1 MPAISEFT
9 IKIIDAMVITFMMS
23 FFEQHAIYV
32 VLVIALVIWLGLAFY
47 VNKLDG
53 SVKQLEQHI
62 K

>member
-1 MPAISEFT
+1 
-9 IKIIDAMVITFMMS
+9 MMS

-47 VNKLDG
+47 VNKLDS

>member
-1 MPAISEFT
+1 
-9 IKIIDAMVITFMMS
+9 MMS

-32 VLVIALVIWLGLAFY
+32 VLVIALVIWLGLALY

>member
-1 MPAISEFT
+1 
-9 IKIIDAMVITFMMS
+9 MMS

-32 VLVIALVIWLGLAFY
+32 VLIIALVIWLGLAFY
-47 VNKLDG
+47 VNRLDG

>member
-1 MPAISEFT
+1 
-9 IKIIDAMVITFMMS
+9 MMS

-32 VLVIALVIWLGLAFY
+32 VLIIALVIWLGLAFY

-53 SVKQLEQHI
+53 SVKQIEQHI

>member
-1 MPAISEFT
+1 
-9 IKIIDAMVITFMMS
+9 MMS

-62 K
+62 KQ

>member
-1 MPAISEFT
+1 
-9 IKIIDAMVITFMMS
+9 MMS

-47 VNKLDG
+47 VNKLDAK
-53 SVKQLEQHI
+53 VKELEQSI

>member
-1 MPAISEFT
+1 
-9 IKIIDAMVITFMMS
+9 MMS
-23 FFEQHAIYV
+23 FFEHNAIYV
-32 VLVIALVIWLGLAFY
+32 VLIIALVIWLGLAFY

>member
-1 MPAISEFT
+1 
-9 IKIIDAMVITFMMS
+9 MMS

-47 VNKLDG
+47 VNKLDV

>member
-1 MPAISEFT
+1 
-9 IKIIDAMVITFMMS
+9 MMS

-53 SVKQLEQHI
+53 SVKPLEQHI